1 MEPEVTVSTEAETQN
16 PAAEVVETTEEV
28 VAVEEKH
35 EETPE
40 TEESKALKRLQRRID
55 KRTADVYRERAE
67 KEALAQRLAQFES
80 KEEKAEPS
88 IEEVVRHQA
97 REIAKMERLNDR
109 CNEIATQGNK
119 DFPDFKDNLKS
130 LAQEVPLFDQRGAP
144 TTVMQVILEADNP
157 AKLMHHLGANPDLAA
172 ELSDLTPTQLAR
184 KLDRIERDMSKA
196 QKSSAP
202 APLTPTKGAASNDE
216 LHSGLS
222 DAEWIARRE
231 KQLRQ
236 ARS

>member
-16 PAAEVVETTEEV
+16 PAAEVVETTGEV
-28 VAVEEKH
+28 VKVETGQDEVQ
-35 EETPE
+35 ETDE
-40 TEESKALKRLQRRID
+40 AKALKRLQRKYD
-55 KRTADVYRERAE
+55 KRTGDFHRTRAE
-67 KEALAQRLAQFES
+67 NEQLAQRLSQYES

-97 REIAKMERLNDR
+97 REIARMERLNDR

-119 DFPDFKDNLKS
+119 EFPDFKDNLKS

-184 KLDRIERDMSKA
+184 KLDRIERDMGKS

-216 LHSGLS
+216 LHSNLS
-222 DAEWIARRE
+222 DEEWIKRRE
-231 KQLRQ
+231 KQLRE
-236 ARS
+236 ARR